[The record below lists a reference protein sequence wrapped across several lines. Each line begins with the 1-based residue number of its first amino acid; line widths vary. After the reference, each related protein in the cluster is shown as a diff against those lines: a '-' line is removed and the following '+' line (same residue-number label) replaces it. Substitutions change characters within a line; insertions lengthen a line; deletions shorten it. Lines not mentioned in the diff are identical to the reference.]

1 MSMRTVLFLLFAG
14 VLSVLLITQWWLHQQ
29 QSLALADTLAKTT
42 FAVTRDTLSSTLFGS
57 SDNLFLSPNNEVE
70 LHLLKDSHGSQLRLI
85 TESQDRL
92 IGIDDSALSEQ
103 LAATLRQQNLVTLVL
118 MSITLVLLFF
128 LAHAIA
134 KPLQQLRHA
143 SEAVAHGHWGQPI
156 ANAGYNFDE
165 IAHTIKTFNHMSLQL
180 KRLADENEK
189 HRQSKSVE
197 EFTDIAKGFAHALR
211 NPLNTLG
218 LALNELSSET
228 IEATRRTRLQETANR
243 QIARIDDWIKAMLE
257 LSQPGLENTAVHDV
271 ALIVQSCAEQWLPD
285 HSIRVVNAEAS
296 FALQCKRLE
305 LHNMIQALLTNAI
318 EASTENSPIDIQLSR
333 NQDGVVIEIRDWGS
347 GIPKEISAKL
357 FEPHVTTKASGTGMG
372 LYLAKRIATGL
383 YNGDITIDNAEPT
396 GTVARLRL
404 NPRRVS

>member
-14 VLSVLLITQWWLHQQ
+14 VLSVLLITQWWLHKQ

-42 FAVTRDTLSSTLFGS
+42 FAVTRDTLSSTLFGA
-57 SDNLFLSPNNEVE
+57 SDNFFLTPNNEVE
-70 LHLLKDSHGSQLRLI
+70 LHLLRDAHGSQLRLI
-85 TESQDRL
+85 TNSQDRL
-92 IGIDDSALSEQ
+92 IGIDDSALNEQ
-103 LAATLRQQNLVTLVL
+103 LAVTLRQQNMITLVL
-118 MSITLVLLFF
+118 MSITLILLFI

-134 KPLQQLRHA
+134 KPLQQLRLA
-143 SEAVAHGHWGQPI
+143 SDAVAHGQWGQPI
-156 ANAGYNFDE
+156 ANASYNIDE

-218 LALNELSSET
+218 LALNELSSENIDT
-228 IEATRRTRLQETANR
+228 VRRTRLQETANR

-257 LSQPGLENTAVHDV
+257 LSQPGLEITAVHDV
-271 ALIVQSCAEQWLPD
+271 AQIIKSCAEQWALDHPVRVIHSDAPALLP
-285 HSIRVVNAEAS
+285 
-296 FALQCKRLE
+296 CKSVE
-305 LHNMIQALLTNAI
+305 VHNVIQALLTNAI
-318 EASTENSPIDIQLSR
+318 EASEENSPIEISVYTEESR
-333 NQDGVVIEIRDWGS
+333 VIIEFRDWGC
-347 GIPKEISAKL
+347 GIPNAISNKL
-357 FEPHVTTKASGTGMG
+357 FEPHITTKASGTGMG

-383 YNGDITIDNAEPT
+383 YNGDIVITPSEPV